1 VPHPSNDDLRRDVE
15 ELAGPIAQRLGL
27 ELLEAKVKG
36 QRGSRMVR
44 LVVDAVDLDPQVLVG
59 IEDVAALSRDV
70 EAALDEHD
78 PIAGA
83 YTLEVTSPGADRP
96 LTRPR
101 DFARNRGRTLRLE
114 LHDAEQEGREVL
126 GELTAATETTLT
138 IATPDGDRDIALSDI
153 VRGHVVLP
161 W

>member
-1 VPHPSNDDLRRDVE
+1 VTRPSNDDLRRTVE
-15 ELAGPIAQRLGL
+15 EIAGPIAERLGL

-44 LVVDAVDLDPQVLVG
+44 LVVDAVDLDPEVLVG
-59 IEDVAALSRDV
+59 IEDIAALSREL
-70 EAALDEHD
+70 EAVLDDHD
-78 PIAGA
+78 PIAGG

-114 LHDAEQEGREVL
+114 LHAAEQGGHEVV

-138 IATPDGDRDIALSDI
+138 IATPDGDRDLALSD
-153 VRGHVVLP
+153 VARGHVVLP

>member
-1 VPHPSNDDLRRDVE
+1 VTRPSNDDLQRAVG
-15 ELAGPIAQRLGL
+15 ELAAPIAARLGVEVL
-27 ELLEAKVKG
+27 EVVVKG
-36 QRGSRMVR
+36 QQGSRRVR
-44 LVVDAVDLDPQVLVG
+44 LVVDAADLDPEVLVG
-59 IEDVAALSRDV
+59 IDDIATLSREL

-78 PIAGA
+78 PIAGG

-101 DFARNRGRTLRLE
+101 DFARNRGRTVRLE
-114 LHDAEQEGREVL
+114 LRPEAPEPRETL
-126 GELTAATETTLT
+126 GELTAADASTLT
-138 IATPDGDRDIALSDI
+138 LTTDDGDRDIALRDV

>member
-1 VPHPSNDDLRRDVE
+1 MPHPSNDDLRRDVE
-15 ELAGPIAQRLGL
+15 ELVGPIAQRLGL
-27 ELLEAKVKG
+27 ELLEARIKG

-44 LVVDAVDLDPQVLVG
+44 LVVDAADLDPEVLVG
-59 IEDVAALSRDV
+59 IEDIAALSRDV

-101 DFARNRGRTLRLE
+101 DYARNRGRTLRLE
-114 LHDAEQEGREVL
+114 LHDAEQEDHEVL

-138 IATPDGDRDIALSDI
+138 IATADGDRDIALSDV

>member
-1 VPHPSNDDLRRDVE
+1 MTRPSNDDLRRSVE
-15 ELAGPIAQRLGL
+15 ELAGPIAERLGL

-36 QRGSRMVR
+36 QQGSRMVR
-44 LVVDAVDLDPQVLVG
+44 LVVDAVDLDPEVLVG
-59 IEDVAALSRDV
+59 IDDIAALSRDL
-70 EAALDEHD
+70 EEALDEHD
-78 PIAGA
+78 PIAGG

-101 DFARNRGRTLRLE
+101 DFARNRGRTLRVE
-114 LHDAEQEGREVL
+114 LPAAEQGSREIV

-138 IATPDGDRDIALSDI
+138 IATPDGAHDIALSDV